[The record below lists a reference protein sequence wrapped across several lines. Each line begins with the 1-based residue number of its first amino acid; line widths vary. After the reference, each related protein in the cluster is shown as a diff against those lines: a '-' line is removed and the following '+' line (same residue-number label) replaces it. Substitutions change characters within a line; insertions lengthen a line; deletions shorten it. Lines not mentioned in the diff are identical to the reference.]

1 MIFYGIISDNLGD
14 LNMSN
19 HNLEQFEMYADN
31 EGEMVI
37 PSEVGNMKNECNLRQ
52 FLIMSERQ
60 YSESAVSVVNDIKV
74 RVNSSAQCHDPSL
87 LYVNFLMKPE
97 GDLKDFIEEKGDE
110 FFDSLLKIA
119 GYCDIRGVRGNRGAF
134 VSYFQLVEE
143 NGLELWKSK
152 ILLST
157 SVFYNDYRVT
167 TGFPFTDKECTSVLE
182 DMYGKLNNEFPDV
195 EFELS
200 WEKMNEDANVF
211 S

>member
-1 MIFYGIISDNLGD
+1 MTILGD
-14 LNMSN
+14 LKMSN
-19 HNLEQFEMYADN
+19 HNLEKFEMYADN
-31 EGEMVI
+31 DGEMVI
-37 PSEVGNMKNECNLRQ
+37 PSEVGNMKTECNLRQ

-60 YSESAVSVVNDIKV
+60 YSEYALSVLDDIKV
-74 RVNSSAQCHDPSL
+74 RVNPSAEDDAPAL

-119 GYCDIRGVRGNRGAF
+119 GYSDIRGLRGNRGAF
-134 VSYFQLVEE
+134 ISYFQLVQE
-143 NGLELWKSK
+143 NGMELWKSK

-167 TGFPFTDKECTSVLE
+167 TGFPFTDEECTAVLE
-182 DMYGKLNNEFPDV
+182 DMYSKLSNQFPEI

-200 WEKMNEDANVF
+200 WEKMTEDADLLA
-211 S
+211 

>member
-1 MIFYGIISDNLGD
+1 MA
-14 LNMSN
+14 N
-19 HNLEQFEMYADN
+19 HNLEKFEMYADH
-31 EGEMVI
+31 EGEMVM
-37 PSEVGNMKNECNLRQ
+37 PSEVGNMTTECNLRQ

-60 YSESAVSVVNDIKV
+60 YSECAVSVIDDIKV
-74 RVNSSAQCHDPSL
+74 KLNPSVSQVQEEAPSL

-110 FFDSLLKIA
+110 FFESLLKIV
-119 GYCDIRGVRGNRGAF
+119 GYCDIRGARGNRGAF
-134 VSYFQLVEE
+134 VSYFQLVQE
-143 NGLELWKSK
+143 NGMELWKSK

-167 TGFPFTDKECTSVLE
+167 TGFPFTDEECTSVLE
-182 DMYGKLNNEFPDV
+182 DMYSKLSNKFSEI

-200 WEKMNEDANVF
+200 WEKMNEDVDVF